1 MKGKVTFMNR
11 KELFRCIVVL
21 ILCIIGLFII
31 IAFFPS
37 GVISYVCSTLIGSLI
52 AFLIGKIY
60 KLLVLNGL
68 SHFTGY
74 YRDEIFSKD
83 NPLEIIKRDKF
94 ELIEKSGS
102 IISGEF
108 VRYFPEK
115 STMTHWKCSG
125 FIVLDQ
131 FLLSYRAIKD
141 VTPSR
146 GVILVKLDTT
156 RENGFFP
163 CYKGKYFKYE
173 GEKIVEYNINLI
185 KISKEEYNNI

>member
-1 MKGKVTFMNR
+1 MKK
-11 KELFRCIVVL
+11 KELLINIALLIVSI
-21 ILCIIGLFII
+21 ILLLFTIIFVPAGII
-31 IAFFPS
+31 SSIF
-37 GVISYVCSTLIGSLI
+37 STLIGSLM
-52 AFLIGKIY
+52 AFSIGKVY
-60 KLLVLNGL
+60 NLVVSGV

-74 YRDEIFSKD
+74 YRDEIFSRD
-83 NPLEIIKRDKF
+83 NPSEIIKRDKF

-102 IISGEF
+102 ILSGKF
-108 VRYFPEK
+108 TRYFPEK
-115 STMTHWKCSG
+115 NTITHWKCSG

-146 GVILVKLDTT
+146 GVILVKLDTK

-163 CYKGKYFKYE
+163 CYSGKYFKYE

-185 KISKEEYNNI
+185 KISKEEYENL

>member
-1 MKGKVTFMNR
+1 MKKNEWFIN
-11 KELFRCIVVL
+11 IAIL
-21 ILCIIGLFII
+21 IISIILLLLTII
-31 IAFFPS
+31 FVPA
-37 GVISYVCSTLIGSLI
+37 GVISSIVSTLSGSLM
-52 AFLIGKIY
+52 AFSIGNIY
-60 KLLVLNGL
+60 NLVVCGL

-74 YRDEIFSKD
+74 YRDEIFSRD
-83 NPLEIIKRDKF
+83 NPSEIIKRDKF

-102 IISGEF
+102 VLSGKF

-131 FLLSYRAIKD
+131 FLLSYRATQD

-146 GVILVKLDTT
+146 GVVLVKLDTT

-173 GEKIVEYNINLI
+173 GEKIVEHNINLI
-185 KISKEEYNNI
+185 KISKDEYENI